1 MKPQMSKSEKD
12 LRSQFDFSKGIRGK
26 YIDRYKQ
33 GHTVTLLEGEPDEID
48 PLDFGP
54 EDSQLTEI
62 AGKHLLIAHLVKAG
76 IEVAEPIR
84 DKGID
89 LVAYRG
95 EQGSDDFTAWPIQL
109 KAFSHESFSLDKKY
123 ARLPRL
129 LIAYVWNV
137 KDPDRSEVYALTFK
151 EALRVMDEKGYSKSD
166 SWTKGGR
173 YFVRDAGPALKGLL
187 ERYRMTPEQ
196 WQEKLKAA

>member
-1 MKPQMSKSEKD
+1 MKPKMDRSEAE
-12 LRSQFDFSKGIRGK
+12 LRSKFDFSGAVRGK
-26 YIDRYKQ
+26 YADRYGQ
-33 GHTVTLLEGEPDEID
+33 GHTVTLLEGEADDSD
-48 PLDFGP
+48 PLDSGRG
-54 EDSQLTEI
+54 DSQLTEI
-62 AGKHLLIAHLVKAG
+62 AGKHLLIAHLIEAG

-95 EQGSDDFTAWPIQL
+95 EQGSADFTAWPIQL

-137 KDPDRSEVYALTFK
+137 KTPGQSEVYALTFE
-151 EALRVMDEKGYSKSD
+151 EALRVMDEKGYSKTD
-166 SWTKGGR
+166 SWTKSGR
-173 YFVRDAGPALKGLL
+173 YFVRDAGPELKGLL
-187 ERYRMTPEQ
+187 ERYKMTPEQ